1 MVAYSYY
8 HRLTKRQQKIYRES
22 DKLTSVRLDEMKYLK
37 TLTLVLEE
45 QLPTGNVDIVERC
58 SQELIDAICQQLQF
72 VSAKIN
78 VLERRPHNNYG
89 ELHGLYEPV
98 DKGRPRAKIYV
109 WMRTA
114 KRQQVVA
121 FKTYLRTLVHEY
133 CHHLDFEYYK
143 LKDSFHTQGF
153 FQRESSIV
161 KQLLN

>member
-1 MVAYSYY
+1 MAYSYFY
-8 HRLTKRQQKIYRES
+8 RLSRRQQKIYLKSE
-22 DKLTSVRLDEMKYLK
+22 TINTVRLKDIDELK
-37 TLTLVLEE
+37 LITQKLEQ
-45 QLPTGNVDIVERC
+45 QLPTGDVVLVEDC
-58 SQELIDAICQQLQF
+58 SQALVNALCQQLRF
-72 VSAKIN
+72 ASARIN

-98 DKGRPRAKIYV
+98 ERTRPRAKIYV

-121 FKTYLRTLVHEY
+121 FKTYLRTLIHEF

-143 LKDSFHTQGF
+143 FEDSFHTKGF

-161 KQLLN
+161 KQLYE

>member
-1 MVAYSYY
+1 MAYSYY
-8 HRLTKRQQKIYRES
+8 HRLTKMQQKIYRES
-22 DKLTSVRLDEMKYLK
+22 DKLTTVKLDEMKYLT
-37 TLTLVLEE
+37 TLTQVLQE
-45 QLPTGNVDIVERC
+45 QLPTGNVEIVERC
-58 SQELIDAICQQLQF
+58 SQELIDAICQQLRF
-72 VSAKIN
+72 VSARIN

-143 LKDSFHTQGF
+143 LKDSYHTQGF

-161 KQLLN
+161 RQLLNE

>member
-1 MVAYSYY
+1 MTYSYY
-8 HRLTKRQQKIYRES
+8 HRLSRKQQKIYRAS
-22 DKLTSVRLDEMKYLK
+22 DALAVVKIEQLIELKVLTEALKL
-37 TLTLVLEE
+37 
-45 QLPTGNVDIVERC
+45 QLPTGQVDIVEKC
-58 SQELIDAICQQLQF
+58 SQALVNALCEQLRF
-72 VSAKIN
+72 PSAKIN

-98 DKGRPRAKIYV
+98 ERARPRAKIYV

-121 FKTYLRTLVHEY
+121 FKTYLRTLIHEF

-143 LKDSFHTQGF
+143 LADSFHTQGF

-161 KQLLN
+161 KQLIG

>member
-1 MVAYSYY
+1 MAYSYY
-8 HRLTKRQQKIYRES
+8 HRLSKRQQKIYRAS
-22 DKLTSVRLDEMKYLK
+22 DVMTAVHLNELSELKKLTKKLK
-37 TLTLVLEE
+37 HQLPSGQIEVVENCSQNLVSALCE
-45 QLPTGNVDIVERC
+45 QLHFP
-58 SQELIDAICQQLQF
+58 
-72 VSAKIN
+72 SAKIN

-98 DKGRPRAKIYV
+98 ELTRPRAKIYV

-121 FKTYLRTLVHEY
+121 FKTYLRTLVHEF

-143 LKDSFHTQGF
+143 LADSFHTQGF

-161 KQLLN
+161 KQLTE